1 MEIAR
6 GEESG
11 VTVLEVKGTI
21 TLGESAKQFA
31 ATLQEALDSSPGGVV
46 VELGG
51 IDYVD
56 STGIG
61 ELVGYLQKFAR
72 SGRRLVLLHPHQRI
86 LALLKLTRLDTL
98 FPIYQDKAK
107 AVAFAGGAEA

>member
-1 MEIAR
+1 MEITRSA
-6 GEESG
+6 ENG
-11 VTVLEVKGTI
+11 VTILEVRGTI

-31 ATLQEALDSSPGGVV
+31 ERLQETLDSSQGGVV
-46 VELGG
+46 VDLGA

-61 ELVGYLQKFAR
+61 ELVGYLQKFSR
-72 SGRRLVLLHPHQRI
+72 SGRRLVLLRPHQRI

-98 FPIYQDKAK
+98 FPIRQERDE
-107 AVAFAGGAEA
+107 AVAFARGPEA